1 MWGVKEALARGKGV
15 TGNGESEGSP
25 RQSPE
30 LNESEPDVDIN
41 SKIRKTPAENVKKHQ
56 EEL

>member
-30 LNESEPDVDIN
+30 LNESEPEMAVTEGN
-41 SKIRKTPAENVKKHQ
+41 PAG
-56 EEL
+56 

>member
-1 MWGVKEALARGKGV
+1 MSKREKKSFRAIDKLI
-15 TGNGESEGSP
+15 ES
-25 RQSPE
+25 
-30 LNESEPDVDIN
+30 DVDIN

>member
-1 MWGVKEALARGKGV
+1 MIHNYRVKDPNAGNQRSISRGKGV

-30 LNESEPDVDIN
+30 LNESEPVMAV
-41 SKIRKTPAENVKKHQ
+41 TVG
-56 EEL
+56 